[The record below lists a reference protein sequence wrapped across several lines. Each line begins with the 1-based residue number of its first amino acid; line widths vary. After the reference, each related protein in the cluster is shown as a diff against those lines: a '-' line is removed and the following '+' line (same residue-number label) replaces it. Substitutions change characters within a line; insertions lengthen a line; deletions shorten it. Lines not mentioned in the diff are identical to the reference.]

1 MYVAFAGS
9 EPESFKDLFP
19 FWINKKDINEVS
31 RNDNPFHPQQK
42 VKADALLAT
51 YNRYLYLY
59 TYLRRIIKH
68 REYILRHY
76 LLELATLTRS

>member
-19 FWINKKDINEVS
+19 FWSNKKDLNGVS

-42 VKADALLAT
+42 VKADDLLAT
-51 YNRYLYLY
+51 YNRYLYIHL
-59 TYLRRIIKH
+59 LNKH
-68 REYILRHY
+68 RNTYTAMI
-76 LLELATLTRS
+76 